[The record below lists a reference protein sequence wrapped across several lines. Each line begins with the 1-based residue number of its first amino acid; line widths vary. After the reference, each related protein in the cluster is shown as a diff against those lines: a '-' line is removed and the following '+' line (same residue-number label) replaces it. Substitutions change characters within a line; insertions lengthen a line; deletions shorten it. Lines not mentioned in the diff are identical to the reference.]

1 MRDDGSDVGR
11 VRDVRNRSCGS
22 RLERGISRAGSIGVE
37 DDDDG
42 RLRQPDL
49 GLEERL
55 CPGRFEIGVDE
66 PAGTQR
72 AGRLDGK
79 RHRQAD
85 ERQPRDD
92 DRAAVAGAPSPEALE
107 AVHRRAVMLAACY
120 DRPRP

>member
-42 RLRQPDL
+42 RLRDANL
-49 GLEERL
+49 GLEQRL
-55 CPGRFEIGVDE
+55 CPCRFEIGVDE
-66 PAGTQR
+66 PSGTQR
-72 AGRLDGK
+72 ARRLERK
-79 RHRQAD
+79 RNRQAD
-85 ERQPRDD
+85 EREPRDD